1 VKRGQYKIIRT
12 DGTQTLHTGRV
23 SIREIE
29 RLIGCDR
36 LDSVTI
42 NPKRTTVMLVDDTG
56 MLDGKPVNRKATK
69 LYRSLYGPGTVHQIH
84 GDVVIVS
91 NTSFTEQAT
100 AH

>member
-23 SIREIE
+23 SIPEIK
-29 RLIGCDR
+29 RLIGCDC
-36 LDSVTI
+36 LDSVTL
-42 NPKRTTVMLVDDTG
+42 NPRRTTVMLVDDTG

-69 LYRSLYGPGTVHQIH
+69 LYHSICEPGTVHQIH

-91 NTSFTEQAT
+91 DTSFA
-100 AH
+100 